1 MQIGL
6 VLVAVLISAV
16 VLLLALQVD
25 DWGRDL
31 TTNVAETSDQSDDPD
46 LRPLVAAVSMNEL
59 VETVKRVATALP
71 DWTLE
76 AEESGQQEIVL
87 RFTRTTRLF
96 RFKDDIAVRVVDRGS
111 ERVLAAKSRS
121 RIGKGDLGQN
131 PRNLKQLLEA
141 VRTKLEAL

>member
-59 VETVKRVATALP
+59 VEIVKRVATTLP
-71 DWTLE
+71 GWVLE
-76 AEESGQQEIVL
+76 AEEGGQQETVL
-87 RFTRTTRLF
+87 WFTRTTRLF
-96 RFKDDIAVRVVDRGS
+96 RFKDDITVRVINRGS

-121 RIGKGDLGQN
+121 RVGKGDLGQN
-131 PRNLKQLLEA
+131 PRNLNRQS
-141 VRTKLEAL
+141 VITV